1 MKKGSDLRVIIPH
14 DKKAQIWVETVTY
27 TLIGLTI
34 IGLLIAGIR
43 PQIEKAQDKNLIKQI
58 KESLEEINQKINEI
72 RVIPGNQ
79 RKIILHIDKG
89 AVTIDAENDLIVW
102 RMMSS
107 YEYSEPDLT
116 ITEGNLNITTVD
128 GNPWEIVFELP
139 FTSNITYDGLEIS
152 RELRETSTSYDLI
165 IKNEGQNLDIRSMD

>member
-1 MKKGSDLRVIIPH
+1 MNKRGQV
-14 DKKAQIWVETVTY
+14 WVETVTY

-43 PQIEKAQDKNLIKQI
+43 PQIEKAQDKTLINQI
-58 KESLEEINQKINEI
+58 KTSMEEINQKINEI

-89 AVTIDAENDLIVW
+89 AVTIDAENDLIIW
-102 RMMSS
+102 KMMSS
-107 YEYSEPDLT
+107 YEYSEPNLN
-116 ITEGNLNITTVD
+116 ITEGNLNITTID
-128 GNPWEIVFELP
+128 GNPWEIIFKLP
-139 FTSNITYDGLEIS
+139 FTSNITYDGSDVS
-152 RELRETSTSYDLI
+152 RELRETSTSYNLI